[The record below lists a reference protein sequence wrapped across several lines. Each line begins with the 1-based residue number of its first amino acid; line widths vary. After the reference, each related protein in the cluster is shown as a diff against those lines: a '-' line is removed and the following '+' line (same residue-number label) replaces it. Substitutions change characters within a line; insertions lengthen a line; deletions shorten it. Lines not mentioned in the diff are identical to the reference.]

1 MAVVASLEV
10 IISHISDRIKDNMDP
25 EEKKIVKIP
34 VWDIETDEIIEM
46 EIDQETLDAMDAA
59 DREVQQRIEEDL
71 RREMEKF
78 QFVRD
83 DD

>member
-46 EIDQETLDAMDAA
+46 EIDQEALDAMDAA

-71 RREMEKF
+71 KREMEKF